1 MAKRP
6 NQTTVRLSDWEFDQ
20 LQALASAE
28 GRKINQVILDSIYEY
43 AFQQY
48 QEAKQFLDSVDNGML
63 KPSTEDSKR
72 HLDRL
77 YQAFS
82 AKCRATKQLHDQ
94 KLLDE
99 EYSEP
104 VDNIEGG
111 E

>member
-1 MAKRP
+1 MTARTK
-6 NQTTVRLSDWEFDQ
+6 QTTVRLTEWEFEQ
-20 LQALASAE
+20 LQAIAHVE
-28 GRKINQVILDSIYEY
+28 GRRINQVLQDALYDY
-43 AFQQY
+43 AFHQN

-82 AKCRATKQLHDQ
+82 AKYSATKPLHDQ
-94 KLLDE
+94 KRLDE

-104 VDNIEGG
+104 VEDIEGG
-111 E
+111 Q

>member
-6 NQTTVRLSDWEFDQ
+6 NQTTVRLSDWESEQ

-28 GRKINQVILDSIYEY
+28 GRRVNQVIIDAIYEY

-48 QEAKQFLDSVDNGML
+48 QEAKQFIDSVDNGML

-82 AKCRATKQLHDQ
+82 AKCRATKPLHDQ
-94 KLLDE
+94 KRLDE

-104 VDNIEGG
+104 VEDIEGG
-111 E
+111 K